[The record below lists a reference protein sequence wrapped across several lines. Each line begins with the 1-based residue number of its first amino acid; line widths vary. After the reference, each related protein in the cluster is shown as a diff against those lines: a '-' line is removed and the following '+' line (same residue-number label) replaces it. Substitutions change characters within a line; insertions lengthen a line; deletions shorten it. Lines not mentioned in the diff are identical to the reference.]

1 MKRYLKTYSGIIS
14 AISLLIVLNYV
25 VWKQDIFN
33 FWVLLLGGVFFASGI
48 IWLGA
53 VFWNIVMESGWS
65 GRAVSGL
72 NAILSTFAFLGICIV
87 LYAFV
92 LRWDV
97 SVDLTQEGRRTLS
110 PQTVK
115 VLQSINKEVKVLCF
129 FINIDEES
137 VVIARDKT
145 LRFLEQCKKHTPFL
159 DVEILDPQI
168 DRARLEALEITHA
181 STQGTIVLKCGSRQ
195 RVIMLSGANPR
206 MEERDFTQ
214 ALISV
219 LKETETK
226 IGYLTGHDETPIDDT
241 SPSGLSTAKKIIE
254 GETYKIEPFQISVE
268 LPEIP
273 KSYEVVMIH
282 NPKGDLNREELN
294 AILNFLNS
302 GGRLFIL
309 FEPWIS
315 VRLGMSGGENLRP
328 WLKEQLGVDVGSDIA
343 FTIQRKNAWEIEMR
357 SDPKPFE
364 NVEKDFMDF
373 RGSMRIDHPITQ
385 RMDQPL
391 LWRAVRTVEPV
402 EKVPD
407 NLQVFPLLRTPPDYW
422 AETDLSRLAE
432 GGTVKYESGEKEGPL
447 YVAVAG
453 IRTKEQPD
461 GTKKRSRFV
470 VVGDA
475 DFITNERI
483 SIGGHVNFLLNSLAW
498 LTEHDELIAIRPT
511 TKEDKPIVLTNTQK
525 QWLLWCSVMMTPQI
539 VLIAGILVYFV
550 RRKSK

>member
-1 MKRYLKTYSGIIS
+1 MKRYLKTYSGIVSIV
-14 AISLLIVLNYV
+14 SLLLFLNYV
-25 VWKQDIFN
+25 VWKQELFN
-33 FWVLLLGGVFFASGI
+33 LWVLLFGGVFLVSWI
-48 IWLGA
+48 VWLGTL
-53 VFWNIVMESGWS
+53 FWEIAMVSGWS

-72 NAILSTFAFLGICIV
+72 NAILSTVAFLGICIV

-97 SVDLTQEGRRTLS
+97 SIDLTQEGRRTLS
-110 PQTVK
+110 PQIVK

-137 VVIARDKT
+137 VVIAKDKT
-145 LRFLEQCKKHTPFL
+145 LRFLDQCKKYTPFL
-159 DVEILDPQI
+159 NVEILDPQI

-206 MEERDFTQ
+206 IEERDFTQ

-226 IGYLTGHDETPIDDT
+226 IGYLTGHDETPVDD
-241 SPSGLSTAKKIIE
+241 PNPNGLSTAKKIIE
-254 GETYKIEPFQISVE
+254 GESYKIEPFQISVE

-273 KSYEVVMIH
+273 RDYEVVMIH
-282 NPKGDLNREELN
+282 NPKGDLNREEIKALS
-294 AILNFLNS
+294 NFIDA
-302 GGRLFIL
+302 GGRLFVF

-315 VRLGMSGGENLRP
+315 VRLGRSGGENLRP
-328 WLKEQLGVDVGSDIA
+328 WLKEQLGIDVGSDIA
-343 FTIQRKNAWEIEMR
+343 FTVQRKNPWEIELR
-357 SDPKPFE
+357 SDPQPFE

-391 LWRAVRTVEPV
+391 LWRAVRTVDPV

-407 NLQVFPLLRTPPDYW
+407 NIQVYPLLRTPPDYW

-432 GGTVKYESGEKEGPL
+432 GATVKYEPGEKEGPL
-447 YVAVAG
+447 YVSVAG
-453 IRTKEQPD
+453 IRTKDPSD
-461 GTKKRSRFV
+461 GSKKRSRFV

-483 SIGGHVNFLLNSLAW
+483 SIGGHINFLLNSLAW

-511 TKEDKPIVLTNTQK
+511 TKEDKPIVLSDIQRR
-525 QWLLWCSVMMTPQI
+525 WVVWCSVMLTPQV
-539 VLIAGILVYFV
+539 VLIAGALVYIM
-550 RRKSK
+550 RRKTK

>member
-25 VWKQDIFN
+25 VWKQDVFN
-33 FWVLLLGGVFFASGI
+33 FLVLLLGGVFFVSGI
-48 IWLGA
+48 IWLGTF
-53 VFWNIVMESGWS
+53 FWNIVMESGWS

-97 SVDLTQEGRRTLS
+97 SIDLTQEGRRTLS

-115 VLQSINKEVKVLCF
+115 ILQSINKDVKVLCF

-181 STQGTIVLKCGSRQ
+181 STQGTIVLKCGGRQ
-195 RVIMLSGANPR
+195 RVIMLTGANPR

-273 KSYEVVMIH
+273 KSYEVVIIH

-294 AILNFLNS
+294 AILNFLNA

-309 FEPWIS
+309 LEPWIS
-315 VRLGMSGGENLRP
+315 VRLGKSGGENLRP

-343 FTIQRKNAWEIEMR
+343 FTIQRKNAWEIELR

-391 LWRAVRTVEPV
+391 LWRAVRTVDPV
-402 EKVPD
+402 EKIPD

-432 GGTVKYESGEKEGPL
+432 GGTVKYESGEKECPL

-453 IRTKEQPD
+453 MRTKDQPD
-461 GTKKRSRFV
+461 GTKKRSRVFFV
-470 VVGDA
+470 LAVVF
-475 DFITNERI
+475 DFM
-483 SIGGHVNFLLNSLAW
+483 GKCL
-498 LTEHDELIAIRPT
+498 
-511 TKEDKPIVLTNTQK
+511 VLCE
-525 QWLLWCSVMMTPQI
+525 WH
-539 VLIAGILVYFV
+539 FF
-550 RRKSK
+550 

>member
-1 MKRYLKTYSGIIS
+1 MVWLVT
-14 AISLLIVLNYV
+14 LL
-25 VWKQDIFN
+25 
-33 FWVLLLGGVFFASGI
+33 
-48 IWLGA
+48 
-53 VFWNIVMESGWS
+53 WNVATESSWS

-72 NAILSTFAFLGICIV
+72 NAVLSTLAFLGICMV

-97 SVDLTQEGRRTLS
+97 SIDLTQEGRRELS
-110 PQTVK
+110 PQIVK
-115 VLQSINKEVKVLCF
+115 VLQSINKEVKILCF
-129 FINIDEES
+129 FINMDEES
-137 VVIARDKT
+137 VVIAKDKT
-145 LRFLEQCKKHTPFL
+145 LRFLDQCKKHTPFL
-159 DVEILDPQI
+159 NIEVLDPQI

-206 MEERDFTQ
+206 LDEREFTQ
-214 ALISV
+214 SLISV

-226 IGYLTGHDETPIDDT
+226 IGYLTGHDEMPIDD
-241 SPSGLSTAKKIIE
+241 PNPNGLSTAKKIIE
-254 GETYKIEPFQISVE
+254 GESYKIEPFQISVE

-273 KSYEVVMIH
+273 KTYEVVMIH
-282 NPKGDLNREELN
+282 NPKGDLNREELK
-294 AILNFLNS
+294 AISNFVDT
-302 GGRLFIL
+302 GGRLIIF

-315 VRLGMSGGENLRP
+315 VRLGKSGGENLRP
-328 WLKEQLGVDVGSDIA
+328 WLKEQLGIDIGSDIA
-343 FTIQRKNAWEIEMR
+343 FTTQRKNAWEIELR
-357 SDPKPFE
+357 SDPQPFE

-391 LWRAVRTVEPV
+391 LWRAVRTVNPV

-407 NLQVFPLLRTPPDYW
+407 NIQVYPLLRTPPDYW

-432 GGTVKYESGEKEGPL
+432 GGTVKYEHDEKEGPL
-447 YVAVAG
+447 YVSVAG
-453 IRTKEQPD
+453 IRTKDLPD
-461 GTKKRSRFV
+461 GTKKRSRYV

-483 SIGGHVNFLLNSLAW
+483 SIGGHINFLLNSLAW

-511 TKEDKPIVLTNTQK
+511 TKEDKPIVLSDTQRR
-525 QWLLWCSVMMTPQI
+525 WLVWCSVMLTPQI
-539 VLIAGILVYFV
+539 VLITGMIVYFV
-550 RRKSK
+550 RRRTQ